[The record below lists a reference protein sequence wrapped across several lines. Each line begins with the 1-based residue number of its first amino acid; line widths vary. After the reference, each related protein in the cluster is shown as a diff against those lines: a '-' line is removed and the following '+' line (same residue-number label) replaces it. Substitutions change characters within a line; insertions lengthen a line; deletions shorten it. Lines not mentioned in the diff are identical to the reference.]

1 MHGVK
6 FSVGYNNDNDCIEFM
21 GFISKSIFEDSI
33 KSKIIRSNFIAVLC
47 DGSAD
52 SADVEKE
59 SIYVL
64 FVDLDTFQPTL
75 SFLYLKDIPS
85 QDTDGIV
92 KAIKSAFSI
101 HDLRYLL
108 QKIVFI
114 ASDGASVNS
123 GLKGGIAANF
133 RKEEQLSWLSFIWC
147 LSHRLE
153 LTISDS
159 LHEDLSSVK
168 QCLRNLSYL
177 YEKFSKKL
185 RELRLLHKT
194 SMSFRTS
201 E

>member
-1 MHGVK
+1 MESNLALV
-6 FSVGYNNDNDCIEFM
+6 ITT
-21 GFISKSIFEDSI
+21 I
-33 KSKIIRSNFIAVLC
+33 KIVPNSLVSSANQYLRIPLRSNFIAVLC

-64 FVDLDTFQPTL
+64 LVDLDTFQPTL

-101 HDLRYLL
+101 HDLRHFL

-133 RKEEQLSWLSFIWC
+133 RKEEELSWLSFIWC
-147 LSHRLE
+147 LSH
-153 LTISDS
+153 
-159 LHEDLSSVK
+159 
-168 QCLRNLSYL
+168 
-177 YEKFSKKL
+177 
-185 RELRLLHKT
+185 
-194 SMSFRTS
+194 
-201 E
+201 